1 MDVLTVWK
9 GKEVFEELAEIYG
22 QLYLE
27 PGEEGEQLYPEVVL
41 KGRMPE
47 VRKLDHFHMT
57 DEDSCCLAQTPAGG
71 VMVITLHDRRDF
83 ETFLQIMG
91 KKCRRV
97 DIPATQ
103 GASILDGVI
112 NHRKIEAHRD
122 EFFRKAK
129 EEGKEPDQLE
139 WLQERSRFLED
150 KRNYRDALIIL
161 SVGPYSGVPADKAGF
176 PEPDWLS
183 ISQTIRMYHEC
194 THFVCRRLFPDKIDA
209 IWDEL
214 AADAVGIYA
223 ALGRYDLGL
232 AGTVLGIRDGKYTGG
247 RLENYVPEDEPDQE
261 QFIDGLLPEVLRV
274 MEQIRNLSEEQELEP
289 FELAVRLEKEKEALW
304 KPEQA

>member
-194 THFVCRRLFPDKIDA
+194 TCRYGPGNQGRKIYRRKA
-209 IWDEL
+209 
-214 AADAVGIYA
+214 
-223 ALGRYDLGL
+223 
-232 AGTVLGIRDGKYTGG
+232 
-247 RLENYVPEDEPDQE
+247 
-261 QFIDGLLPEVLRV
+261 
-274 MEQIRNLSEEQELEP
+274 
-289 FELAVRLEKEKEALW
+289 
-304 KPEQA
+304 